1 MYNVLHISYY
11 TCIIC
16 LSSIYIH
23 ILYIYIYYMRTI
35 YIGEVTIVK
44 GDKPLVTLTVGQAFG
59 ELAFFSATGMYRCI

>member
-16 LSSIYIH
+16 LSLIYIH
-23 ILYIYIYYMRTI
+23 VLYTHIYI

-59 ELAFFSATGMYRCI
+59 ELAFFSATGMCMCI

>member
-1 MYNVLHISYY
+1 
-11 TCIIC
+11 
-16 LSSIYIH
+16 
-23 ILYIYIYYMRTI
+23 MRTI